1 MAKVVTCPQ
10 GGFFMHPHGPRTWD
24 IFNEYTTQQTNA
36 VVKRGDPAV
45 RMFVTDIF
53 VQANAAVTITL
64 FKGSASTS
72 PILLRFIAGAQADGV
87 ARSYVV
93 PKMVPPNTP
102 ITITTSGAVTVEIEV
117 HGFLGP

>member
-1 MAKVVTCPQ
+1 
-10 GGFFMHPHGPRTWD
+10 
-24 IFNEYTTQQTNA
+24 
-36 VVKRGDPAV
+36 
-45 RMFVTDIF
+45 
-53 VQANAAVTITL
+53 
-64 FKGSASTS
+64 
-72 PILLRFIAGAQADGV
+72 V